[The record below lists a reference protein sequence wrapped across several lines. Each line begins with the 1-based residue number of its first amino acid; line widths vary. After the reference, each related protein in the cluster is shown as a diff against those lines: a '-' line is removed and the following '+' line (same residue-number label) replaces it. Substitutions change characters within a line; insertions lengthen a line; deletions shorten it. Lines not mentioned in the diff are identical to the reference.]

1 MSQLESIKIS
11 DYIAFFA
18 LVVSAISFIYSLH
31 NDRERAKRE
40 EEIRKQNLDREDRIR
55 DAGLEREDTFRE
67 EVAENNRASLL
78 PYFQLDLS
86 SEIKEREEDDEIY
99 VDFPIR
105 LVNVGH
111 STAVNVRYELFKE
124 GRRVTVKGF
133 EDFFRVE
140 GLPASVSVD
149 HLPREVI
156 QPVWAK
162 PGDAVKLITTC
173 RKHGNAAEVYFQL
186 SFEDLMGRRYVQKF
200 MFTYCLPNYMG
211 FSLKYRSDK
220 PELQSHK

>member
-1 MSQLESIKIS
+1 MSRLESIKIS
-11 DYIAFFA
+11 DFIAFFA
-18 LVVSAISFIYSLH
+18 LVVSAISFFYSLH
-31 NDRERAKRE
+31 NDRKRAKRE
-40 EEIRKQNLDREDRIR
+40 EEIRNQNLAREDRIR
-55 DAGLEREDTFRE
+55 KEGLEREDTFRE

-86 SEIKEREEDDEIY
+86 SEIKEREEGNEIY

-111 STAVNVRYELFKE
+111 STAVNVRYESFKE
-124 GRRVTVKGF
+124 GIKMTVKGF
-133 EDFFRVE
+133 EDYFRVE
-140 GLPASVSVD
+140 GLPESVSVD
-149 HLPREVI
+149 HVPREII

-173 RKHGNAAEVYFQL
+173 KKHRYAAEVYFQL

-200 MFTYCLPNYMG
+200 MFMYWLPNYMG

-220 PELQSHK
+220 PELQSHE

>member
-86 SEIKEREEDDEIY
+86 SKIKEREEGNEIY

-124 GRRVTVKGF
+124 GIRMTVKGF

-140 GLPASVSVD
+140 GIPESVSD
-149 HLPREVI
+149 HIPRESI
-156 QPVWAK
+156 QPTWAK
-162 PGDAVKLITTC
+162 SGGTVELITTC
-173 RKHGNAAEVYFQL
+173 KKHGNAAEVYFQL
-186 SFEDLMGRRYVQKF
+186 SFEDLMGRGYVQKF
-200 MFTYCLPNYMG
+200 MFSYYLPIHMG
-211 FSLKYRSDK
+211 FSLNYRSDK
-220 PELQSHK
+220 PELQSHE